1 MIMSNLP
8 LLSILIW
15 TPILGGLI
23 LLFIKEDKNDLI
35 KYISYTF
42 TSLVFIISL
51 IVLSSFNPESHHLQ
65 LEEKVTWISNLN
77 INYHIAVDGFSIV
90 FILLT
95 TVTTLIINLYS
106 FSESREQNN
115 KYLSLF
121 LILEGIILGVFCAFD
136 SILFY
141 IFFEAM
147 LIPLFLII
155 GIWGGSNRVYATIK
169 FFIYTLVGSVLML
182 ISLIYLSMQTSSF
195 FIYDF
200 YGLDLPLSV
209 QIYLFIAFL
218 IAFGIKIP
226 MWPVHTWLPDA
237 HVQAPSSGSVILAA
251 VLLKVGGYGMIRF
264 LLPITPDAGVFLNDV
279 IVTLSLIAI
288 IYISFVALAQ
298 KDMKK
303 LIAYSSIAHMGF
315 VTLGIFLTFNAL
327 DKEIIFN
334 REMILIGLQGAV
346 MQMISHGL
354 ISAGLFI
361 CIGVIYTRTKSRE
374 INEQSGIGQ
383 VMPVFSA
390 LMMFFLLS
398 NSGLPGTSG
407 FVGEFM
413 VLISS
418 LEINTIYGLLAST
431 TLVLAASY
439 SLWLGKRVLFGE
451 VSNETIKK
459 MPNLKTTEFW
469 PLFILTLMI
478 IVIGVQP
485 NIVLDLS
492 HSASN
497 NLINSLVGRP

>member
-1 MIMSNLP
+1 MSNLP

-77 INYHIAVDGFSIV
+77 INYHIAIDGFSIV

-95 TVTTLIINLYS
+95 TITTLIINLYS

-237 HVQAPSSGSVILAA
+237 HVQAPSSGS
-251 VLLKVGGYGMIRF
+251 
-264 LLPITPDAGVFLNDV
+264 
-279 IVTLSLIAI
+279 
-288 IYISFVALAQ
+288 
-298 KDMKK
+298 
-303 LIAYSSIAHMGF
+303 
-315 VTLGIFLTFNAL
+315 
-327 DKEIIFN
+327 
-334 REMILIGLQGAV
+334 
-346 MQMISHGL
+346 
-354 ISAGLFI
+354 
-361 CIGVIYTRTKSRE
+361 
-374 INEQSGIGQ
+374 
-383 VMPVFSA
+383 
-390 LMMFFLLS
+390 
-398 NSGLPGTSG
+398 
-407 FVGEFM
+407 
-413 VLISS
+413 
-418 LEINTIYGLLAST
+418 
-431 TLVLAASY
+431 
-439 SLWLGKRVLFGE
+439 
-451 VSNETIKK
+451 
-459 MPNLKTTEFW
+459 
-469 PLFILTLMI
+469 
-478 IVIGVQP
+478 
-485 NIVLDLS
+485 
-492 HSASN
+492 
-497 NLINSLVGRP
+497 

>member
-1 MIMSNLP
+1 MPMSNLP

-15 TPILGGLI
+15 TPIFGGLV
-23 LLFIKEDKNDLI
+23 LLFIKEYEDDVI
-35 KYISYTF
+35 KYVSYLF
-42 TSLVFIISL
+42 TSITLIISL
-51 IVLSSFNPESHHLQ
+51 IVLANFDPRSHSLQ
-65 LEEKVTWISNLN
+65 LEEKVTWIANLN
-77 INYHIAVDGFSIV
+77 INYHLAIDGFSIV

-95 TVTTLIINLYS
+95 TITTSIINLYS

-155 GIWGGSNRVYATIK
+155 GIWGGDNRVYATIK

-264 LLPITPDAGVFLNDV
+264 LLPITPDAGFYLNDIV
-279 IVTLSLIAI
+279 VTLSLVAI

-298 KDMKK
+298 KDMK
-303 LIAYSSIAHMGF
+303 
-315 VTLGIFLTFNAL
+315 N
-327 DKEIIFN
+327 
-334 REMILIGLQGAV
+334 
-346 MQMISHGL
+346 
-354 ISAGLFI
+354 
-361 CIGVIYTRTKSRE
+361 
-374 INEQSGIGQ
+374 
-383 VMPVFSA
+383 
-390 LMMFFLLS
+390 LLHIHQ
-398 NSGLPGTSG
+398 LPIW
-407 FVGEFM
+407 
-413 VLISS
+413 VL
-418 LEINTIYGLLAST
+418 
-431 TLVLAASY
+431 
-439 SLWLGKRVLFGE
+439 
-451 VSNETIKK
+451 
-459 MPNLKTTEFW
+459 
-469 PLFILTLMI
+469 
-478 IVIGVQP
+478 
-485 NIVLDLS
+485 
-492 HSASN
+492 
-497 NLINSLVGRP
+497 

>member
-1 MIMSNLP
+1 MSNLP

-95 TVTTLIINLYS
+95 TITTLIINLYS

-237 HVQAPSSGSVILAA
+237 HVQAPSSGS
-251 VLLKVGGYGMIRF
+251 
-264 LLPITPDAGVFLNDV
+264 
-279 IVTLSLIAI
+279 
-288 IYISFVALAQ
+288 
-298 KDMKK
+298 
-303 LIAYSSIAHMGF
+303 
-315 VTLGIFLTFNAL
+315 
-327 DKEIIFN
+327 
-334 REMILIGLQGAV
+334 
-346 MQMISHGL
+346 
-354 ISAGLFI
+354 
-361 CIGVIYTRTKSRE
+361 
-374 INEQSGIGQ
+374 
-383 VMPVFSA
+383 
-390 LMMFFLLS
+390 
-398 NSGLPGTSG
+398 
-407 FVGEFM
+407 
-413 VLISS
+413 
-418 LEINTIYGLLAST
+418 
-431 TLVLAASY
+431 
-439 SLWLGKRVLFGE
+439 
-451 VSNETIKK
+451 
-459 MPNLKTTEFW
+459 
-469 PLFILTLMI
+469 
-478 IVIGVQP
+478 
-485 NIVLDLS
+485 
-492 HSASN
+492 
-497 NLINSLVGRP
+497 